1 MGVTRIV
8 HVSITNPSLACD
20 LPYFRGKAQTE
31 QALAETGVSFGI
43 VRPTV
48 VFGPGDVL
56 INNIAWLLRHLPVFA
71 IAGDGEYRVRPV
83 HVDDVARLCI
93 AMGDRTDDAIV
104 DAVGPEVFTFAGLVG
119 RSVSPSAVSPD
130 SCISRRPQLPHSC
143 GAGVGLHDAAA

>member
-1 MGVTRIV
+1 MTTLYNTYWVRFRHGETDFDQAIAQSRALFDVARRVGVTRIV

-71 IAGDGEYRVRPV
+71 IVGDGEYRVRPGARRRRRAPV
-83 HVDDVARLCI
+83 HRD
-93 AMGDRTDDAIV
+93 G
-104 DAVGPEVFTFAGLVG
+104 
-119 RSVSPSAVSPD
+119 
-130 SCISRRPQLPHSC
+130 
-143 GAGVGLHDAAA
+143 